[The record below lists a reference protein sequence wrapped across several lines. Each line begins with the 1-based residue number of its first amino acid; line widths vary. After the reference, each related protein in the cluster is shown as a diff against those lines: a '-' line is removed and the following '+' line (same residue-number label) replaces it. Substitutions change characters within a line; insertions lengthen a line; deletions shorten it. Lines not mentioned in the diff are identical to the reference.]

1 MFENILVAT
10 DGSDHGTKAVNTAA
24 DLANKYGAKLIIGH
38 VLLHGEPPSAFRRM
52 TGIEHLVR
60 EPKVQKPDAK
70 NIPGGLIA
78 MISKGEQNRVSHDV
92 MEALAS
98 RVIDHA
104 VSIAK
109 TKGIDDVVT
118 RVSEGD
124 AANRILKMAE
134 DVKADMIVIGT
145 RGYGPLKALLM
156 GSVSQKIS
164 QLAQCAC
171 LTIK

>member
-1 MFENILVAT
+1 
-10 DGSDHGTKAVNTAA
+10 
-24 DLANKYGAKLIIGH
+24 
-38 VLLHGEPPSAFRRM
+38 
-52 TGIEHLVR
+52 
-60 EPKVQKPDAK
+60 
-70 NIPGGLIA
+70 
-78 MISKGEQNRVSHDV
+78 MISQAEQNRVSHDV

-104 VSIAK
+104 VSLAKKKGVKEIA
-109 TKGIDDVVT
+109 T

-134 DVKADMIVIGT
+134 EVEADMIVIGT
-145 RGYGPLKALLM
+145 RGYGPLKALLL

>member
-1 MFENILVAT
+1 VFGNILVAT
-10 DGSDHGTKAVNTAA
+10 DGSEHGTKAVNAA
-24 DLANKYGAKLIIGH
+24 SDLATKYGSRLIVGH
-38 VLLHGEPPSAFRRM
+38 VLLHGEPPSAFKRM
-52 TGIEHLVR
+52 TEIEHLVR
-60 EPKVQKPDAK
+60 EPKVPKPDTK
-70 NIPGGLIA
+70 NIQGGLIS
-78 MISKGEQNRVSHDV
+78 MISQAEQNRVSHDV

-104 VSIAK
+104 VSLAKKKGVKEIA
-109 TKGIDDVVT
+109 T

-134 DVKADMIVIGT
+134 EVEADMIVIGT
-145 RGYGPLKALLM
+145 RGYGPLKALLL

>member
-1 MFENILVAT
+1 M
-10 DGSDHGTKAVNTAA
+10 
-24 DLANKYGAKLIIGH
+24 
-38 VLLHGEPPSAFRRM
+38 
-52 TGIEHLVR
+52 
-60 EPKVQKPDAK
+60 
-70 NIPGGLIA
+70 
-78 MISKGEQNRVSHDV
+78 
-92 MEALAS
+92 
-98 RVIDHA
+98 IDHA